1 MFLHKLH
8 KKNENI
14 DFIRPLLHIVMKRCI
29 SDAGEHALMCLILYG
44 VDSKSET
51 YRAMSLYVPAA
62 ANDPIYDITKARC
75 GHPFCRQNSD
85 YLIGLT

>member
-1 MFLHKLH
+1 
-8 KKNENI
+8 
-14 DFIRPLLHIVMKRCI
+14 MKRCI